1 MRQVLNINTDW
12 QFTPRDE
19 PLAQFPNSSFEF
31 ERVSL
36 PHSNAVL
43 PHNNFSERDY
53 CFVSWYRREILIPL
67 EARGQRVFVDF
78 DGVMIA
84 SQVFVNGVAVRAEHR
99 GGFTPFSRDITDFVR
114 FGATNLLS
122 VRVDSTER
130 ADIPPFGGL
139 VDFLTFGGIY
149 RDVFLRFTDDVFIQN
164 LATFSS
170 QILES
175 KKNLV
180 VNARVVNT
188 NQAPTTIMAQANL
201 WDGDTLIASQKI
213 QITLEPGR
221 DTEACFQLQN
231 LNVELWEL
239 EHPKLYKL
247 EVEMQNGDVLATQ
260 VGFRSAE
267 FREDGAFYLNGKAL
281 KLRGLNRHQS
291 FPYIGMAA
299 PARLQRKDAEIIKY
313 DLGCNIVRTSHYP
326 QSPHFLDHCDAI
338 GLLVLEEIP
347 GWQHIGDKAWQ
358 EVSKLELCAMIER
371 DRNHSSIIMWG
382 VRINESPDDHDFYSA
397 TNQLAHELDPSRVTG
412 GIRCFHGSE
421 LLEDVYTMNDFKYDL
436 GTPDATKYLVTEYGG
451 HMYPTKTFDQ
461 EERVVKH
468 MLHHAHILEQVY
480 RMPIAGGIG
489 WSAFDYNTHAQFG
502 SGDRIC
508 YHGVMDIFRQPKLV
522 AALYA
527 SQLELTERVVLEPMT
542 YWTRGDL
549 DEGRISPLWI
559 CSNCDRVDV
568 LVDGVNLGSARRS
581 ERFSHLPNPPFVMDH
596 IPGGWGEQFGE
607 LEVLGYSENV
617 LVARKKI
624 AADGVPTKL
633 EAQLDDTEITADGAD
648 MTRLSLQVT
657 DSYGNFQPFAFDVV
671 KLEVSGPALV
681 IGPNPVALIGG
692 RVSVFI
698 KATNN
703 AGTIR
708 IKATTS
714 RLETPV
720 LVMQSVALETNQM
733 LELSSSVR

>member
-1 MRQVLNINTDW
+1 MRQVLNINTNW

-19 PLAQFPNSSFEF
+19 PLAQFEGTKLES

-36 PHSNAVL
+36 PHSNTLL
-43 PHNNFSERDY
+43 PHNNFLESEY
-53 CFVSWYRREILIPL
+53 CFVSWYRREIFVPL
-67 EARGQRVFVDF
+67 ENMGQRVFVDF

-84 SQVFVNGVAVRAEHR
+84 AQVFVNGVAVGTEHR

-114 FGATNLLS
+114 FGEQNLLS
-122 VRVDSTER
+122 VRVDSSER

-139 VDFLTFGGIY
+139 VDYLTFGGIY
-149 RDVFLRFTDDVFIQN
+149 RDVTLRFADTVFVQN
-164 LATFSS
+164 IATLTS
-170 QILES
+170 QILEP

-188 NQAPTTIMAQANL
+188 SSTSVTMTAQANL
-201 WDGDTLIASQKI
+201 YDADALIASQKI
-213 QITLEPGR
+213 QIVFEPECE
-221 DTEACFQLQN
+221 TVASFQFQH
-231 LNVELWEL
+231 LNVSLWEL
-239 EHPKLYKL
+239 EHPKLYTL
-247 EVEMQNGDVLATQ
+247 EVRLDNGDVLKTLI
-260 VGFRSAE
+260 GFRSAE

-299 PARLQRKDAEIIKY
+299 PARLQRKDAEIIKF
-313 DLGCNIVRTSHYP
+313 DLACNIVRTSHYP

-347 GWQHIGDKAWQ
+347 GWQHIGDAAWQ
-358 EVSKLELCAMIER
+358 EVSKLELRAMIQR
-371 DRNHSSIIMWG
+371 DRNHPSIIMWG
-382 VRINESPDDHDFYSA
+382 VRINESPDDHDFYTA
-397 TNQLAHELDPSRVTG
+397 TNQLAHELDPSRATG

-421 LLEDVYTMNDFKYDL
+421 LLEDVYTMNDFMYDL
-436 GTPDATKYLVTEYGG
+436 GTPDAKKYLVTEYGG

-468 MLHHAHILEQVY
+468 MLHHAHVLNQIYSL
-480 RMPIAGGIG
+480 PIAGGIG

-508 YHGVMDIFRQPKLV
+508 YHGVMDIFRQPKLI

-568 LVDGVNLGSARRS
+568 LVDGINLGSTRRS
-581 ERFSHLPNPPFVMDH
+581 EHFSHLPNPPFVMDQ
-596 IPGGWGEQFGE
+596 IPGGWGEHFGE
-607 LEVLGYSENV
+607 LEVLGYSGGV

-624 AADGVPTKL
+624 AADGVPVKL
-633 EAQLDDTEITADGAD
+633 EAQLDDDQINADGAD
-648 MTRLSLQVT
+648 MTRLSLRAT
-657 DSYGNFQPFAFDVV
+657 DQYGNIQPFAFDVV
-671 KLEVSGPALV
+671 NLEISGPAV
-681 IGPNPVALIGG
+681 IVGPNPVALIGG
-692 RVSVFI
+692 RVSVFV
-698 KATNN
+698 KATTD

-708 IKATTS
+708 IRAKTA
-714 RLETPV
+714 RLAAEP
-720 LVMQSVALETNQM
+720 LILDSVALEEIRL
-733 LELSSSVR
+733 LELSQ

>member
-19 PLAQFPNSSFEF
+19 PLAQFEGAKLEF

-36 PHSNAVL
+36 PHSNMLL
-43 PHNNFSERDY
+43 PHNNFSETEY
-53 CFVSWYRREILIPL
+53 CFVSWYRRDIFVPL
-67 EARGQRVFVDF
+67 ENMGQRVFVDF

-84 SQVFVNGVAVRAEHR
+84 AQVFVNGVAVEGEHR
-99 GGFTPFSRDITDFVR
+99 GGFTPFSRDITEFVR
-114 FGATNLLS
+114 FGAVNLLS

-139 VDFLTFGGIY
+139 VDYLCFGGIY
-149 RDVFLRFTDDVFIQN
+149 RDVFLRFSDHVFVDN
-164 LATFSS
+164 MATLTG

-175 KKNLV
+175 EKSLV

-188 NQAPTTIMAQANL
+188 NSAPATMTAQANL
-201 WDGDTLIASQKI
+201 YDTDTLIASQKI
-213 QITLEPGR
+213 QITLEPGC
-221 DTEACFQLQN
+221 DTAAYFQFQH
-231 LNVELWEL
+231 LNVSLWEL

-247 EVEMQNGDVLATQ
+247 EVQLQNGDALSTQ

-299 PARLQRKDAEIIKY
+299 PARLQRKDAEIIKF
-313 DLGCNIVRTSHYP
+313 DLACNIVRTSHYP
-326 QSPHFLDHCDAI
+326 QSPHFLNHCDEV

-347 GWQHIGDKAWQ
+347 GWQHIGDTAWQ
-358 EVSKLELCAMIER
+358 EVSKLELRAMIER
-371 DRNHSSIIMWG
+371 DRNHPSIIMWG

-397 TNQLAHELDPSRVTG
+397 TNQLAHELDPSRATG

-421 LLEDVYTMNDFKYDL
+421 LLEDVYTMNDFQYDL
-436 GTPDATKYLVTEYGG
+436 GTPDAKKYLVTEYGG

-480 RMPIAGGIG
+480 SMPIFGGIG

-508 YHGVMDIFRQPKLV
+508 YHGVMDIFRQPKLI

-527 SQLELTERVVLEPMT
+527 SQLEVSERVVLEPMT

-568 LVDGVNLGSARRS
+568 LVDGINLGAARRL
-581 ERFSHLPNPPFVMDH
+581 ERFSHLLNPPFVMDH
-596 IPGGWGEQFGE
+596 IPGGWGQHFGE
-607 LEVLGYSENV
+607 LEVLGYSGGV
-617 LVARKKI
+617 LVERKKI
-624 AADGVPTKL
+624 AADGVPVKL
-633 EAQLDDTEITADGAD
+633 EAQLDDDQINADGAD
-648 MTRLSLQVT
+648 MTRLSLQAT
-657 DSYGNFQPFAFDVV
+657 DQYGNIQPFAFDVV
-671 KLEVSGPALV
+671 NLEVSGPAV
-681 IGPNPVALIGG
+681 IVGPNPVALIGG
-692 RVSVFI
+692 RVSVFV
-698 KATNN
+698 KATTD

-708 IKATTS
+708 IRAKTA
-714 RLETPV
+714 RLAAKPLT
-720 LVMQSVALETNQM
+720 LHSAALEEIRL
-733 LELSSSVR
+733 LELSR